1 MPFVLALAAAGLYPY
16 PLWTSLWCCTRLWNA
31 WWLGWN
37 VLGNLLDMG
46 QLAFAPATPEVL
58 KLAAALDGTHRMF
71 GKVFRWALLVHAY
84 CVALLGRLCAT
95 AAGLCTGAAQL
106 GAIA

>member
-1 MPFVLALAAAGLYPY
+1 MLHEALERMVESQPGVLDQIRGARRA
-16 PLWTSLWCCTRLWNA
+16 
-31 WWLGWN
+31 LGWN

-71 GKVFRWALLVHAY
+71 GKVFRWVPVIHAY
-84 CVALLGRLCAT
+84 CVALLWRLW
-95 AAGLCTGAAQL
+95 
-106 GAIA
+106 AIAACPLDPISRALL

>member
-1 MPFVLALAAAGLYPY
+1 MLHEALERMVESQPGVLDQIRGARRA
-16 PLWTSLWCCTRLWNA
+16 
-31 WWLGWN
+31 LGWN

-71 GKVFRWALLVHAY
+71 GKVFRWALVTHAY
-84 CVALLGRLCAT
+84 CVALLRRLWAT
-95 AAGLCTGAAQL
+95 AACPLDSISRAL
-106 GAIA
+106 L

>member
-1 MPFVLALAAAGLYPY
+1 MVLHEALERMVASQPGVLNQIRGARRA
-16 PLWTSLWCCTRLWNA
+16 
-31 WWLGWN
+31 LGWN

-71 GKVFRWALLVHAY
+71 GKVFRWALVTCAHRL
-84 CVALLGRLCAT
+84 ALLGRLCAT
-95 AAGLCTGAAQL
+95 AAWPLHPMSRVL
-106 GAIA
+106 P